1 MLFHLLLE
9 VNYLRLSFLIVE
21 CQEDPHSIK
30 GNRNDH
36 VSVILFADVLLNSLG
51 DFVLPVLG
59 PNHPLSFL
67 GNECNEVEAF
77 QDN

>member
-1 MLFHLLLE
+1 
-9 VNYLRLSFLIVE
+9 
-21 CQEDPHSIK
+21 
-30 GNRNDH
+30 
-36 VSVILFADVLLNSLG
+36 
-51 DFVLPVLG
+51 VLG